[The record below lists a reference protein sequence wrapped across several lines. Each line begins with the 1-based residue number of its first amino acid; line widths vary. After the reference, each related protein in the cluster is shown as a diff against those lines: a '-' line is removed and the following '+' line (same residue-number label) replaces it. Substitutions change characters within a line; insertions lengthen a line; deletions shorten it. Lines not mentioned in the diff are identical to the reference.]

1 MDKVRDPMT
10 HRKAK
15 SKRTASDRPPGLYAL
30 ALLKFVRN
38 RVALA
43 SSFCLILI
51 LLAVLFAP
59 QITPYDP
66 LQRNTPERNQP
77 PSWLHPFGT
86 DRIGRDIMSRV
97 LYGGRLSLQVGFFS
111 VALAAV
117 IGVPLGLIAGY
128 VRGGGKSA
136 LSHPNALW
144 RFLITGYYM
153 GKGGLDNIIM
163 RVMDVILAFPALILA
178 IWLVS
183 LLGPSL
189 NNVIFAIA
197 LFSIPGYARLIRGIV
212 LSIREMEYVMAA
224 RSMGAGSRRI
234 MFFHILPGVLG
245 PLIVVTTLGVSGA
258 IVFGASLS
266 FLGLGVPP
274 PTPEWGAMLTDGR
287 SYLRTQWWVAV
298 FPGMTITLVVLVL
311 NIIGDALR
319 DALDPNVR
327 A

>member
-1 MDKVRDPMT
+1 MT
-10 HRKAK
+10 HRQAK

-30 ALLKFVRN
+30 VVMKFVGN

-51 LLAVLFAP
+51 LLAVLFAS

-66 LQRNTPERNQP
+66 IQRNAPERNQS

-111 VALAAV
+111 VGLAAV
-117 IGVPLGLIAGY
+117 VGVPLGLIAGY
-128 VRGGGKSA
+128 AGGGRSRQREGRRWYSIVA
-136 LSHPNALW
+136 LYS
-144 RFLITGYYM
+144 IG
-153 GKGGLDNIIM
+153 GGLDNVIM
-163 RVMDVILAFPALILA
+163 RVMDVILSFPALILV

-183 LLGPSL
+183 LLGASL
-189 NNVIFAIA
+189 DNVIAAIFAIA
-197 LFSIPGYARLIRGIV
+197 LFFIPGYARLIRGIV
-212 LSIREMEYVMAA
+212 LSIRETEYVMAA
-224 RSMGAGSRRI
+224 RSMGAGSLRI
-234 MFFHILPGVLG
+234 ICFHILPGVLG

-274 PTPEWGAMLTDGR
+274 PTPEWGAMLSEGR
-287 SYLRTQWWVAV
+287 NYLRTQWWVAV

>member
-1 MDKVRDPMT
+1 MVS
-10 HRKAK
+10 RKAK
-15 SKRTASDRPPGLYAL
+15 SKRSASDRPPGLYGL
-30 ALLKFVRN
+30 AVMKFISS

-117 IGVPLGLIAGY
+117 VGVPLGLIAGY
-128 VRGGGKSA
+128 VRGGKSA

-163 RVMDVILAFPALILA
+163 RAMDVILAFPSLIMA

-183 LLGPSL
+183 LLGASL

-245 PLIVVTTLGVSGA
+245 PLIVMTTLGVSGA

-274 PTPEWGAMLTDGR
+274 PTPEWGAMLSDGR
-287 SYLRTQWWVAV
+287 NYLRTQWWVAV

>member
-1 MDKVRDPMT
+1 MSKVRDPMT
-10 HRKAK
+10 HRKTK
-15 SKRTASDRPPGLYAL
+15 PNRSASDRPPGLYAL
-30 ALLKFVRN
+30 VIMKFVRN

-66 LQRNTPERNQP
+66 LQRNAPERNQP

-117 IGVPLGLIAGY
+117 IGVPLGLITGY
-128 VRGGGKSA
+128 ARGG
-136 LSHPNALW
+136 
-144 RFLITGYYM
+144 I
-153 GKGGLDNIIM
+153 DNVIM
-163 RVMDVILAFPALILA
+163 RAMDVILAFPALILA

-183 LLGPSL
+183 LLGASL
-189 NNVIFAIA
+189 DNVIAAIFAIA

-234 MFFHILPGVLG
+234 IFFHILPGVLG
-245 PLIVVTTLGVSGA
+245 PLIVMTTLGVSGA

>member
-1 MDKVRDPMT
+1 MSKVRDPMI
-10 HRKAK
+10 HRQAK
-15 SKRTASDRPPGLYAL
+15 PKRSASDRPPGLYAL
-30 ALLKFVRN
+30 VIMKFAGN
-38 RVALA
+38 RVALV

-111 VALAAV
+111 VALAV
-117 IGVPLGLIAGY
+117 VFGVPLGLIAGY
-128 VRGGGKSA
+128 VGG
-136 LSHPNALW
+136 W
-144 RFLITGYYM
+144 I
-153 GKGGLDNIIM
+153 DNVIM
-163 RVMDVILAFPALILA
+163 RVMDVILTFPSLILA

-183 LLGPSL
+183 LLGPSI

-224 RSMGAGSRRI
+224 RSMGAGSLRI

>member
-30 ALLKFVRN
+30 AVMKFVRN

-66 LQRNTPERNQP
+66 IQRNTPERNQP

-128 VRGGGKSA
+128 AGGG
-136 LSHPNALW
+136 
-144 RFLITGYYM
+144 I
-153 GKGGLDNIIM
+153 DNVIM
-163 RVMDVILAFPALILA
+163 RALDVILAFPALILA

-183 LLGPSL
+183 LLGASL
-189 NNVIFAIA
+189 DNVIAAIFAIA

-287 SYLRTQWWVAV
+287 NYLRTQWWVAV

>member
-1 MDKVRDPMT
+1 MVS
-10 HRKAK
+10 RKAK
-15 SKRTASDRPPGLYAL
+15 SKRSASDRPPGLYAL
-30 ALLKFVRN
+30 AVMKFVSS

-117 IGVPLGLIAGY
+117 VGVPLGLIAGY
-128 VRGGGKSA
+128 VRGGKSA

-163 RVMDVILAFPALILA
+163 RAMDVILAFPSLIMA

-183 LLGPSL
+183 LLGASL
-189 NNVIFAIA
+189 DNVIAAIFAIA

-224 RSMGAGSRRI
+224 RSMGAGSLRI

-245 PLIVVTTLGVSGA
+245 PLIVMTTLGVSGA

-274 PTPEWGAMLTDGR
+274 PTPEWGAMLSDGR
-287 SYLRTQWWVAV
+287 NYLRTQWWVAV